1 MTFTIVILLGVIGL
15 LLMSGYYLIHTIEQD
30 RMTNEQYFAD
40 LRKRYDDEVLKLKE
54 DIRIRDDII
63 RAYRNYSVNGS
74 RAS

>member
-1 MTFTIVILLGVIGL
+1 MIFTIVILLGVIGL
-15 LLMSGYYLIHTIEQD
+15 LLMSGYYLIHTIKQD

-63 RAYRNYSVNGS
+63 RAYRNYSVNRS
-74 RAS
+74 KAS